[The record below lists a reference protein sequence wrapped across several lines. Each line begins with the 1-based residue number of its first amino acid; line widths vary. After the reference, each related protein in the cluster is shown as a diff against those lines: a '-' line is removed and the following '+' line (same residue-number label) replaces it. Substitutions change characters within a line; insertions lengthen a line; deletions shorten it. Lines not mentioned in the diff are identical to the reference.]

1 MLESLTNY
9 FSCFQIVITAEE
21 NYHNPNKKKT
31 DSETDKSSK
40 DKVNKEIYNEV
51 SKLNGNKLLSDDILL
66 TAENSIEDILN
77 TATTIVKKGEK
88 VLGNVKGCNSKASHE
103 LEKDETQKK
112 VVSPPRVP
120 VIARF
125 LQQQSSNQLPSAT
138 EKSPKEV
145 KCLLEQLASFS
156 TNGQLPT
163 AKCGM
168 KTLEEIE
175 KSLLNGSSNNV
186 LEGIEPLSEN
196 IHTMYK
202 KPNSPNNSNNLTECK
217 GEGLNNKTL
226 LQAKK
231 VGLHHTNNEV
241 KNKAL
246 RSNTSDSNKSSY
258 SESNKVKWNSNV
270 GLKIGDVK
278 EADSKISSNKKMK
291 LFWFNKSLNH
301 YQKEAVKNILRGEA
315 RPLPYVIFGPP
326 GTGKTITLVETILQI
341 YFLIPESRSD
351 DLLYTYVTQ

>member
-1 MLESLTNY
+1 M
-9 FSCFQIVITAEE
+9 
-21 NYHNPNKKKT
+21 K
-31 DSETDKSSK
+31 
-40 DKVNKEIYNEV
+40 
-51 SKLNGNKLLSDDILL
+51 DDILL
-66 TAENSIEDILN
+66 TVENSIDDILN
-77 TATTIVKKGEK
+77 TATTVVNKGEEIF
-88 VLGNVKGCNSKASHE
+88 GNVNGENRCKSKASDV
-103 LEKDETQKK
+103 LENDKTQKK

-125 LQQQSSNQLPSAT
+125 LQQKSKNQLSLPT

-156 TNGQLPT
+156 TNGQPPT
-163 AKCGM
+163 AKCDM

-175 KSLLNGSSNNV
+175 KSLLNDSSNNI

-196 IHTMYK
+196 HNTLDK
-202 KPNSPNNSNNLTECK
+202 KLNSPNNSNNLTECK
-217 GEGLNNKTL
+217 RESLNNKAL
-226 LQAKK
+226 LQTKK
-231 VGLHHTNNEV
+231 VSLCHTNTVV

-246 RSNTSDSNKSSY
+246 RNNPSDSNKSAY

-278 EADSKISSNKKMK
+278 EADSKISSNKKK
-291 LFWFNKSLNH
+291 NLFWFNSSLNH
-301 YQKEAVKNILRGEA
+301 YQKEAVRNILRGEA

-351 DLLYTYVTQ
+351 HLLYP